1 MAYRTTASRI
11 ERDQVLREH
20 ILDCA
25 VQQVADGG
33 FSSLTMSTLARSA
46 GVATGSLYR
55 NFAGKGD
62 LAASVFVKATRLEL
76 DTLKQQFQA
85 PGRAVDRLRNGL
97 TQFAARAWHSRQLA
111 YALIAEPAEEEV
123 ETQRLYFRQAYA
135 TLYGELI
142 AEGIADGSFQVEN
155 IPLTSACVVGA
166 VAESLVGP
174 LSPQARADR
183 ESGLPSE
190 TLEAVTLAIVRFCLR
205 AINAKEVP

>member
-55 NFAGKGD
+55 HFAGKGD

-97 TQFAARAWHSRQLA
+97 
-111 YALIAEPAEEEV
+111 
-123 ETQRLYFRQAYA
+123 TQRLYFRQAYA

>member
-1 MAYRTTASRI
+1 MAYRITAQRV
-11 ERDQVLREH
+11 ERDQALREH

-33 FSSLTMSTLARSA
+33 FSSLTMSALARNA
-46 GVATGSLYR
+46 GIATGSLYR
-55 NFAGKGD
+55 HFSGKGE
-62 LAASVFVKATRLEL
+62 LAAEVFVKATRLEL
-76 DTLKQQFQA
+76 ETLKQQFQA
-85 PGRAVDRLRNGL
+85 KGRAVDRLRNGL

-111 YALIAEPAEEEV
+111 YALIAEPAEED
-123 ETQRLYFRQAYA
+123 ETRRLHYRQAYA
-135 TLYGELI
+135 SLYGELI
-142 AEGIADGSFQVEN
+142 AEGIADGSFEVEN

-190 TLEAVTLAIVRFCLR
+190 SLEAVTLAIVRFCLR

>member
-1 MAYRTTASRI
+1 MAYRITAQRV
-11 ERDQVLREH
+11 ERDQALREH

-33 FSSLTMSTLARSA
+33 FSSLTMSALARNA
-46 GVATGSLYR
+46 GIATGSLYR
-55 NFAGKGD
+55 HFSGKGE
-62 LAASVFVKATRLEL
+62 LAAEVFAKATRLEL
-76 DTLKQQFQA
+76 ETLKQQFQA
-85 PGRAVDRLRNGL
+85 KGRAVDRLRNGL

-123 ETQRLYFRQAYA
+123 ETRRLHYRQAYA
-135 TLYGELI
+135 SLYGELI
-142 AEGIADGSFQVEN
+142 AEGIADGSFEVEN
-155 IPLTSACVVGA
+155 IPMTSACVVGA

-190 TLEAVTLAIVRFCLR
+190 SLEAVTLAIVRFCLR

>member
-55 NFAGKGD
+55 HFAGKGD

-85 PGRAVDRLRNGL
+85 PGRAVDIL
-97 TQFAARAWHSRQLA
+97 
-111 YALIAEPAEEEV
+111 
-123 ETQRLYFRQAYA
+123 
-135 TLYGELI
+135 
-142 AEGIADGSFQVEN
+142 
-155 IPLTSACVVGA
+155 
-166 VAESLVGP
+166 
-174 LSPQARADR
+174 
-183 ESGLPSE
+183 
-190 TLEAVTLAIVRFCLR
+190 
-205 AINAKEVP
+205 